1 MVKPTIQKKGVIYME
16 LVLVVILGL
25 FICYNNLSFVNHMEE
40 QMKEDEIRQ
49 DAIFETID
57 KYIKSSI
64 KNNGE

>member
-1 MVKPTIQKKGVIYME
+1 ME
-16 LVLVVILGL
+16 LVLIVILGL

-57 KYIKSSI
+57 KYIKSI
-64 KNNGE
+64 ENNGG

>member
-1 MVKPTIQKKGVIYME
+1 ME
-16 LVLVVILGL
+16 LVLIVILGL

-57 KYIKSSI
+57 KYIKSI
-64 KNNGE
+64 ENNGGQKNESV

>member
-1 MVKPTIQKKGVIYME
+1 ME
-16 LVLVVILGL
+16 LVLIVILGL
-25 FICYNNLSFVNHMEE
+25 FICYNNLSFVNSMEE

-64 KNNGE
+64 KNNGD